1 MPKALKISGFTIT
14 DIECK
19 NDGFIQDEEYKEQKR
34 SWDAHA
40 LCRPEVWEGK
50 RFNLAFVCWDMFN
63 EEDTDYNI
71 LGTYLYRMLKH
82 SEVVADDIIPGP
94 AYLMNEDDDGII
106 DLTIADLK
114 YIWETSHKTW
124 DRDRF
129 NFPKM
134 QLMMKTYI
142 AIKIKFPELV

>member
-14 DIECK
+14 EIECK

-50 RFNLAFVCWDMFN
+50 KFNLAFVCWDTFKR
-63 EEDTDYNI
+63 EDTDYNL
-71 LGTYLYRMLKH
+71 LGTYLYRTLKH
-82 SEVVADDIIPGP
+82 PSAILDDIIFGP
-94 AYLMNEDDDGII
+94 FYLMNEDKDGIV

-114 YIWETSHKTW
+114 DILETSRE
-124 DRDRF
+124 DRNKF
-129 NFPKM
+129 NLPKM
-134 QLMMKTYI
+134 ELMMKTYI
-142 AIKIKFPELV
+142 AIKIKFLELV

>member
-14 DIECK
+14 EIECK
-19 NDGFIQDEEYKEQKR
+19 NSGFIQDEEYKEQKR

-50 RFNLAFVCWDMFN
+50 KFNLAFVCWDTFKR
-63 EEDTDYNI
+63 EDTEYNI

-82 SEVVADDIIPGP
+82 PSAILDDIIFGP
-94 AYLMNEDDDGII
+94 FYLMNEDNDGIV

-114 YIWETSHKTW
+114 YILETSRE
-124 DRDRF
+124 DRNQF
-129 NFPKM
+129 NLPKM
-134 QLMMKTYI
+134 ELMMKTYT
-142 AIKIKFPELV
+142 AIKIKFPELE

>member
-1 MPKALKISGFTIT
+1 MPKALNISGFTIT
-14 DIECK
+14 EIDCK
-19 NDGFIQDEEYKEQKR
+19 NDGLIQDEEYKEQKI

-40 LCRPEVWEGK
+40 LCRPEVCGGK
-50 RFNLAFVCWDMFN
+50 KFNLAFVCWDTFKR
-63 EEDTDYNI
+63 EDTEYNI

-82 SEVVADDIIPGP
+82 PSAILDDIIFGP
-94 AYLMNEDDDGII
+94 FYLMNEDNDGII

-114 YIWETSHKTW
+114 YILETSHKTW

-129 NFPKM
+129 NLPKM
-134 QLMMKTYI
+134 QLMMKNYL

>member
-14 DIECK
+14 EIEC
-19 NDGFIQDEEYKEQKR
+19 NNSGFIQDEEYIEHKR
-34 SWDAHA
+34 SWDAHS

-50 RFNLAFVCWDMFN
+50 KFNLAFVCRDTFIK
-63 EEDTDYNI
+63 EDTDYNL

-82 SEVVADDIIPGP
+82 PSAILENDIIFGP
-94 AYLMNEDDDGII
+94 FYLMNEDHNGII

-114 YIWETSHKTW
+114 YILETSRECI
-124 DRDRF
+124 DVS
-129 NFPKM
+129 NLPKM
-134 QLMMKTYI
+134 ELMMKTYI